1 MSQISSGPAVARVSP
16 ATRGSSGE
24 LNCQIVGL
32 MMNEQLHL
40 QVPVIAARVKDV
52 MDAGVKKIVDSYD
65 WCQRGIFTSTT
76 IC

>member
-40 QVPVIAARVKDV
+40 QVPVKDV

-65 WCQRGIFTSTT
+65 WCQRGIYTSTT